1 MPKTML
7 EKTVERLNK
16 WLERVRNK
24 SEYHV
29 AMGWDILDAIGD
41 EKPPF
46 SNIPEGIEVNDMW
59 VLNDSKHSDLLGSK
73 KGFFVGDIC
82 YALKDEIY
90 DDVWGA
96 RHDYED
102 GQFTTD
108 DGNQFI
114 VAGTAW
120 GDGEYIDNYGH
131 LYPVD
136 AGVIGVVPLE
146 LVKDSLFENLDCGY
160 VCTSKEATFEAENG
174 IFKIKLSEGRT
185 IEINTREDEEE
196 EDEEKEEEEEE

>member
-1 MPKTML
+1 MSNTKVYGTI
-7 EKTVERLNK
+7 
-16 WLERVRNK
+16 K
-24 SEYHV
+24 S
-29 AMGWDILDAIGD
+29 
-41 EKPPF
+41 KR
-46 SNIPEGIEVNDMW
+46 
-59 VLNDSKHSDLLGSK
+59 
-73 KGFFVGDIC
+73 GFFVGDIC

-96 RHDYED
+96 QHNYED

-160 VCTSKEATFEAENG
+160 VCTSTEANFEAENG
-174 IFKIKLSEGRT
+174 IFKINLNTGRT
-185 IEINTREDEEE
+185 IEINTRE
-196 EDEEKEEEEEE
+196 EEEEEEEED